1 MPIRT
6 VAILSPGDMGH
17 AVGCVLGEHGF
28 DVITSLQARSERT
41 RKLADQGR
49 IRDVSPLREMV
60 LQADL
65 VLSIL
70 VPGEAVKVAQQVAD
84 VLQVIGTSVLFADC
98 NAVSPETSR
107 MMDTIFTSAGGRY
120 VDGSIIGPPPGS
132 GRPPRFYMSG
142 PNAGIMSELD
152 GKGIDVRLL
161 GDMIGRASGIKMCYA
176 ALTKGTSALWVALL
190 VVAEALGLSGELRE
204 ELLLSQEETCKR
216 MEAEIPVLPTKAL
229 RWVGEMEEIAA
240 TFDSI
245 GVTPYFHRGAA
256 ELYRIM
262 STLPFALE
270 RAENA
275 DSSRTMAQTIS
286 AMAQCILYGGKN
298 KDSTG

>member
-17 AVGCVLGEHGF
+17 AVGRVLGEHGF

-41 RKLADQGR
+41 RKLAEQGR
-49 IRDVSPLREMV
+49 IRDVSLLREMV

-70 VPGEAVKVAQQVAD
+70 VPAEAVKVARQVAD
-84 VLQVIGTSVLFADC
+84 MLRVIGTDTLFADC

-107 MMDTIFTSAGGRY
+107 MMDTIFTSAGGRFI
-120 VDGSIIGPPPGS
+120 DGSIIGPPPGS
-132 GRPPRFYMSG
+132 GKPPRFYMSG
-142 PNAGIMSELD
+142 SNANIMSELD

-161 GDMIGRASGIKMCYA
+161 GDIIGRASGIKMCYA

-190 VVAEALGLSGELRE
+190 VVAEALGLSDELRE
-204 ELLLSQEETCKR
+204 EFLLSQQDTYKR
-216 MEAEIPVLPTKAL
+216 MEAQIPVLPTKAL

-240 TFDSI
+240 TFDSV
-245 GVTPYFHRGAA
+245 GVTPGFHRGSA
-256 ELYRIM
+256 EIYRIM

-270 RAENA
+270 RAENM
-275 DSSRTMAQTIS
+275 DSSRTLAQTIS
-286 AMAQCILYGGKN
+286 AMAQHILSGVESA
-298 KDSTG
+298 DSPG